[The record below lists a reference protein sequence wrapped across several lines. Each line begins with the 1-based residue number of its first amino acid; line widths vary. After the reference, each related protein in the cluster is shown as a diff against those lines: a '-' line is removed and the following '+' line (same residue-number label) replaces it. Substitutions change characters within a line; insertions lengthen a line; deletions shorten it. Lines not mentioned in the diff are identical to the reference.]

1 MAWGFVSSP
10 IVDLERFRDSS
21 RASDMLMMD
30 QVSTTTTGSTETF
43 LYHSSLSQL
52 WWNSFSNLLDYL
64 KQSLR
69 HAARSGCKCVCS
81 FIFGV
86 HSPIPLSSS
95 GMYLCKK
102 LATKHAHFQ
111 TKTSKLEKKVQ
122 LFGVLV
128 IFWQSFWSPTVPFSQ
143 LGVKTIQRKNIPTVF
158 SLVLITAL

>member
-30 QVSTTTTGSTETF
+30 QVSTTTTGSAETF

-95 GMYLCKK
+95 GMYICKNLQQNMHIFRPNFQVGEK
-102 LATKHAHFQ
+102 SSAFWGVGWFFDNHFDP
-111 TKTSKLEKKVQ
+111 Q
-122 LFGVLV
+122 LFPSLN
-128 IFWQSFWSPTVPFSQ
+128 
-143 LGVKTIQRKNIPTVF
+143 LGLKQFREKTF
-158 SLVLITAL
+158 LLFFHWF